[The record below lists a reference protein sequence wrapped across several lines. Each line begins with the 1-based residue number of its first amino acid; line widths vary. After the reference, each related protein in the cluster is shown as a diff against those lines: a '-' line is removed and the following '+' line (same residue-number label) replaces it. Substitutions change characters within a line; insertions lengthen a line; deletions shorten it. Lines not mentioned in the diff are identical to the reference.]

1 MKEINLIVNTTLNAQ
16 IPNSEQF
23 LVALTNQAIWNNFDL
38 CFSDAL
44 GISPRFKFAE
54 SDFSRPFSSLCC
66 SQGKTLSSLVVEC
79 SLTISGDSRLY
90 ELNT

>member
-44 GISPRFKFAE
+44 GISP
-54 SDFSRPFSSLCC
+54 
-66 SQGKTLSSLVVEC
+66 
-79 SLTISGDSRLY
+79 
-90 ELNT
+90 